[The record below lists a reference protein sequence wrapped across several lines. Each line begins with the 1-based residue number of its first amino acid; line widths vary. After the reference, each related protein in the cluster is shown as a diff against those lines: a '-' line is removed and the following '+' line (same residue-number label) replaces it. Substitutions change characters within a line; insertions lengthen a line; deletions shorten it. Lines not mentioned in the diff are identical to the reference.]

1 MRIVH
6 YINQFYAQIGGEE
19 KADYPLEIRE
29 DAAVGPGNAFQEK
42 LGSEAKIV
50 ATIICGDNFF
60 NENLET
66 VSGQIQEVLERL
78 QPDLVIAG
86 PAFNAGRYGM
96 ACGNVLKIC
105 DQKKIPAFTG
115 MYPENPGADMFRM
128 YGYITITK
136 SSAVGMRQA
145 VSDMTSLIW
154 KVVQDERSLNPSE
167 DHYIPRGRRINRFSE
182 KTGAQRCVEMMLNKV
197 NGRPFETELPMPS
210 YTHVPPAHRI
220 RDMKNAVI
228 ALVTTGAVVPE
239 GNPDHIET
247 GIATKFGKYS
257 FERDYGGFD
266 MPKHLMIH
274 GGCDPVYCQEDPN
287 RMIPAD
293 ALKEM
298 EEKGEIGKL
307 SDTLYVTS
315 GNGCATKNAV
325 AFGQAIAAGLKADRV
340 DGAILSSA

>member
-167 DHYIPRGRRINRFSE
+167 DHYIPRGRRINRFAVRFQKS
-182 KTGAQRCVEMMLNKV
+182 KSM
-197 NGRPFETELPMPS
+197 
-210 YTHVPPAHRI
+210 
-220 RDMKNAVI
+220 DMKNAVI